1 MIWLNSLMTIWKLSK
16 GSDTVYKVIDTYE
29 GFEDIIGTFDT
40 FDEARAAAKQHCEDT
55 GGECSVSIFAKTKK
69 GYKVVI

>member
-1 MIWLNSLMTIWKLSK
+1 M
-16 GSDTVYKVIDTYE
+16 YKVIDTYE

-55 GGECSVSIFAKTKK
+55 DGECQVSIFAKARK

>member
-1 MIWLNSLMTIWKLSK
+1 M
-16 GSDTVYKVIDTYE
+16 YKVIDTYD

-40 FDEARAAAKQHCEDT
+40 FDEARAAAKQRCEDT
-55 GGECSVSIFAKTKK
+55 DGECQVSIFAKTRK

>member
-1 MIWLNSLMTIWKLSK
+1 M
-16 GSDTVYKVIDTYE
+16 YKVIDTYD
-29 GFEDIIGTFDT
+29 GFEDISGTLVT

-55 GGECSVSIFAKTKK
+55 DGECQVSIFTMTKK

>member
-1 MIWLNSLMTIWKLSK
+1 M
-16 GSDTVYKVIDTYE
+16 YKVIDTYE

-40 FDEARAAAKQHCEDT
+40 FDEARVAAKQHCEDT
-55 GGECSVSIFAKTKK
+55 DGECQVSIFAKTRK